1 MSVSMRVTPD
11 LGVSAVATSFVSPA
25 GEAFHG
31 FGGRHTRVDQ
41 RGRTLTGW
49 IQAQNVSAGQLQPGV
64 DQIPGTGDEEYLF
77 PNWPSAA
84 SATRPPTSPSP
95 AVCHPSFP
103 TCSIA
108 PSGAPGGTP
117 RNRRLLRLRLRR
129 RHRGAVHPMA
139 PSRSPDTLLS
149 CAQLVLDGS
158 EDALGLRTHRTGAF
172 PPVLPAPRSK
182 RCPTYVDSS
191 ASRSEPES
199 RRPDRCGSS
208 SPVNRAFTAS
218 PTNGCSDPTSSSHPC
233 SENETAP
240 ALSCCHAAAGGTY
253 LPEKQWPADDP
264 SESRQTSEPSP
275 TSPGASKH
283 PSSPRRRADAR
294 FLDVA
299 ARPST
304 LPPSSVLGPPSG
316 AGRSRLGPWP

>member
-1 MSVSMRVTPD
+1 MSAVAVLLGLLVTPPSVAIDEALAPLVDEAALGVPGRLVVQGDGVRAVISTRPFRISTFDAHGRVVVNQVANERPAPLVGTTLEQPGGADSSDDRALYSPFTFEVGLGAVAQFPASPWVGALIGAGRAGIQYSARDVVAYRTIGGGLELTVSTNDPLGRQLVVRVRAADLGTMSVSMRVTPD

-117 RNRRLLRLRLRR
+117 RTSE
-129 RHRGAVHPMA
+129 ATSTSSPA
-139 PSRSPDTLLS
+139 PS
-149 CAQLVLDGS
+149 
-158 EDALGLRTHRTGAF
+158 
-172 PPVLPAPRSK
+172 PRS
-182 RCPTYVDSS
+182 C
-191 ASRSEPES
+191 
-199 RRPDRCGSS
+199 
-208 SPVNRAFTAS
+208 SP
-218 PTNGCSDPTSSSHPC
+218 
-233 SENETAP
+233 
-240 ALSCCHAAAGGTY
+240 GGTK
-253 LPEKQWPADDP
+253 PQP
-264 SESRQTSEPSP
+264 
-275 TSPGASKH
+275 
-283 PSSPRRRADAR
+283 
-294 FLDVA
+294 
-299 ARPST
+299 
-304 LPPSSVLGPPSG
+304 
-316 AGRSRLGPWP
+316 